1 MIKNAAHLIE
11 QLEND
16 ADALS
21 QAARY
26 EIIMHCAGVS
36 EAEAIGLANSI
47 GDPVRCAKSA
57 YALAAIAG
65 FNPEVIRDTSI
76 GKLEDL
82 DADHDEKRVAA
93 EMTALVLQAR
103 FAFRQ

>member
-1 MIKNAAHLIE
+1 MIKHAAHLIE

-36 EAEAIGLANSI
+36 EAEAIGFAHSI

-65 FNPEVIRDTSI
+65 FNPEVIRESSI
-76 GKLEDL
+76 GKLEDR
-82 DADHDEKRVAA
+82 DADHDEKCVAA
-93 EMTALVLQAR
+93 EMAALVLQAR

>member
-1 MIKNAAHLIE
+1 MIKHAAHLIE

-16 ADALS
+16 AEALS
-21 QAARY
+21 ETARH

-36 EAEAIGLANSI
+36 REEAIGFAAKV

-65 FNPEVIRDTSI
+65 FNPDVVRDTSI

-82 DADHDEKRVAA
+82 DAEADEERVAA